1 MNTIKFSIFLFL
13 LTISL
18 PGFTQER
25 VNRPKLKF
33 EASSDTL
40 TKATGWA
47 YNETL
52 GEWIDYENSISDDK
66 NSKQNYK
73 VCDLFYQNQN
83 FSKLYTKSILHKGL
97 KYYIFI
103 IEKCAS
109 FKADFK
115 KFDGYIFTD
124 DEYQKLSNLQ
134 NIVELRTF
142 GNVSQIL
149 KSNSIDETLFLDLIQ
164 SELLKEEEKFKAN
177 YIFPVMKSSEGMIRF
192 YLPDFF
198 WESNIYNFDKAYFEV
213 DPKSFSKII
222 LK

>member
-1 MNTIKFSIFLFL
+1 MNTIKFSIFFFL

-52 GEWIDYENSISDDK
+52 GEWIDYDNAISDEIK
-66 NSKQNYK
+66 PK
-73 VCDLFYQNQN
+73 
-83 FSKLYTKSILHKGL
+83 KLYTFCEIHSL
-97 KYYIFI
+97 KPNFKKIYTKKIIFKDEKFYVLI
-103 IEKCAS
+103 VEKCATYLE
-109 FKADFK
+109 DLIG
-115 KFDGYIFTD
+115 FDGYIFTD
-124 DEYQKLSNLQ
+124 MEYQKLSNLE
-134 NIVELRTF
+134 NIVELRTC
-142 GNVSQIL
+142 GKVSQIL
-149 KSNSIDETLFLDLIQ
+149 KFNSIDETLFLDLIQ
-164 SELLKEEEKFKAN
+164 SELLKEEKNFTSSF
-177 YIFPVMKSSEGMIRF
+177 IFPVMKSNEGMIRF
-192 YLPDFF
+192 YLPDLFN
-198 WESNIYNFDKAYFEV
+198 EYRNYNFDKAYFEV

>member
-52 GEWIDYENSISDDK
+52 GEWIDYENSISDD
-66 NSKQNYK
+66 NHYK
-73 VCDLFYQNQN
+73 KDNGRLEPYIKYATYQNFN
-83 FSKLYTKSILHKGL
+83 FITSQTLKFKGIKFYLLSINKTDDTSERTFG
-97 KYYIFI
+97 F
-103 IEKCAS
+103 
-109 FKADFK
+109 
-115 KFDGYIFTD
+115 IFTEN
-124 DEYQKLSNLQ
+124 EYQKLNKIDSIVDLKT
-134 NIVELRTF
+134 NIMVIFPFHEEF
-142 GNVSQIL
+142 N
-149 KSNSIDETLFLDLIQ
+149 ETLFLDLIQ
-164 SELLKEEEKFKAN
+164 TALNTESTEYASTYL
-177 YIFPVMKSSEGMIRF
+177 FPVMKSKEGMIRF
-192 YLPDFF
+192 YLPDLFN
-198 WESNIYNFDKAYFEV
+198 EYRNYDFDKAYFEV

>member
-1 MNTIKFSIFLFL
+1 MNTIKFSIFFFL

-33 EASSDTL
+33 DSSSDTL

-52 GEWIDYENSISDDK
+52 GEWIDFENSISDNK

-109 FKADFK
+109 STADFK

-124 DEYQKLSNLQ
+124 EEYQKLRNLE
-134 NIVELRTF
+134 NLVELRTC
-142 GNVSQIL
+142 GKVSQIL

-164 SELLKEEEKFKAN
+164 SELLKEEKDFTLKD
-177 YIFPVMKSSEGMIRF
+177 IFPVMKSNEGMIRF

-198 WESNIYNFDKAYFEV
+198 WGDNNYNFDKAYFEV